1 MSRPSYECFQHPPH
15 EIYYRAYRSEED
27 LSHIQRL
34 VDPSLSEPYSIYTY
48 RYFLLGFGRS
58 CFFGFVRKE
67 GSEGSGAP
75 ESWADEANAFE
86 CVGCCI
92 CKVDGGDDRGDAVE
106 NGSVVIGP
114 ILASH
119 GSTESGAAVPS
130 SNTLSSSN
138 DNDVGQAVKGGKL
151 SQALSAAKAKMEAA
165 CIGDDEQ
172 NPLPPAP
179 PLPPL
184 ESDLTGYIGM
194 LSTAPSMQGLGIA
207 KRMLSLSLTSLINNY
222 KCGSVILEVE
232 EGNSAMHVYRSMGF
246 VEVGRWSNYYLNG
259 GGARRFRLEV
269 G

>member
-1 MSRPSYECFQHPPH
+1 MEATAARMGARAVQLTGAMAAQSTAACHPRPSKKENPEQ
-15 EIYYRAYRSEED
+15 
-27 LSHIQRL
+27 LSVRWA
-34 VDPSLSEPYSIYTY
+34 EA
-48 RYFLLGFGRS
+48 GRV
-58 CFFGFVRKE
+58 CTLRTHE

-138 DNDVGQAVKGGKL
+138 YNDVGQAVKGGKL